1 MSCAVA
7 PAIINHK
14 NLAPLTKKG
23 EAEQQQRDYIRLRV
37 RSAFPSPSFFFRTRK
52 DQVFDLF
59 FSFHDCIPR
68 GSATIFELK

>member
-1 MSCAVA
+1 MSCVVA

-59 FSFHDCIPR
+59 FLS
-68 GSATIFELK
+68 